1 MNNYTENININRI
14 NASPIPSSLKAK
26 QQEIIEISAKYGA
39 SNIRV
44 FGSYARGEAT
54 PNSDLDLLIDLKQG
68 ISLLDRIALKQELE
82 DLLGVKVDIAKPE
95 NLHEIIREKVLEE
108 AIPL

>member
-1 MNNYTENININRI
+1 MNNHTENINMNQ
-14 NASPIPSSLKAK
+14 AKATPILSNLQAK
-26 QQEIIEISAKYGA
+26 QKEIIEISARYGA

-54 PNSDLDLLIDLKQG
+54 PNSDLDLLMDLKQG

>member
-44 FGSYARGEAT
+44 FGSYARGEGVH
-54 PNSDLDLLIDLKQG
+54 PSFVRLK
-68 ISLLDRIALKQELE
+68 LK
-82 DLLGVKVDIAKPE
+82 
-95 NLHEIIREKVLEE
+95 IRR
-108 AIPL
+108 

>member
-1 MNNYTENININRI
+1 MNNHSENININQTK
-14 NASPIPSSLKAK
+14 ATPIPSQLQAK

-54 PNSDLDLLIDLKQG
+54 PNSDLDLLMDLKQG